1 MRRGAAQ
8 LGVALTETAAAS
20 MLDYL
25 ALLVKWNRVYNL
37 TAVRDPAQ
45 MVTRHLLDSLSVLP
59 FVDGPRVVDVGA
71 GAGFPGMPLALA
83 QPGWRVTL
91 LDSNGKRTRFL
102 RQAVALLGINNVEVV
117 QRRAEDYR
125 PGDKFD
131 TLVCRAFGG
140 VAALLDAAGHLV
152 RPGGSVLLMQGRAP
166 APAAMAEAR
175 EGFSMRGVERLR
187 VPGLK
192 AQRHVLILMADEA
205 VPPQA

>member
-1 MRRGAAQ
+1 M
-8 LGVALTETAAAS
+8 ALTETAAAS

-25 ALLVKWNRVYNL
+25 ALLVKWNKVYNL

-83 QPGWRVTL
+83 QPAWRVTL

-102 RQAVALLGINNVEVV
+102 RQAVALLGVTNVEVV
-117 QRRAEDYR
+117 QERAEHYR

-140 VAALLDAAGHLV
+140 VGALVAAAGHLV

-166 APAAMAEAR
+166 ARGAMAAAP
-175 EGFSMRGVERLR
+175 EGFSMHGIERLR

-192 AQRHVLILMADEA
+192 EQRHVLILTADEA